1 MIGVK
6 YRKEG
11 KDFEEYGKV
20 ILTSGGFAADFTS
33 TSLMKKYR
41 PDLDGFPTTSGN
53 YCTGDGVK
61 IAEKIG
67 ARLID
72 MD

>member
-1 MIGVK
+1 M
-6 YRKEG
+6 
-11 KDFEEYGKV
+11 
-20 ILTSGGFAADFTS
+20 TCGGFAADFS
-33 TSLMKKYR
+33 DTSLMKKYR
-41 PDLDGFPTTSGN
+41 PDLDGFPTTSGD

-61 IAEKIG
+61 IAEQIG